1 MRPPPGRRTGGIS
14 LLGSGRFL
22 PPCPAEP
29 PGVGMGRLPRYSIA
43 SLDAMLNKSN
53 SLDIKL
59 KLTHY
64 SCQVIY

>member
-14 LLGSGRFL
+14 LLGSGRCL

-29 PGVGMGRLPRYSIA
+29 PGVRIGRLPRYSIA
-43 SLDAMLNKSN
+43 SLDAMYNKIN
-53 SLDIKL
+53 SLDTKL
-59 KLTHY
+59 RLTRY